1 MNISVNPADCI
12 CLASEYCLVT
22 PIDETVINLANALG
36 IQTITV
42 STQDEFLYIVET
54 TPIVSIDSFMKH
66 HEDVVAS
73 NEVFCEILMDYMSG
87 MRLLDAYQKQGY
99 TFIVKE

>member
-1 MNISVNPADCI
+1 MNTSVNPADCI

-66 HEDVVAS
+66 HEDVVVS
-73 NEVFCEILMDYMSG
+73 NEVFTEILLDIAAGMSQKEAF
-87 MRLLDAYQKQGY
+87 LKQGY
-99 TFIVKE
+99 IV